1 MIKYKKT
8 TVFIVAVGL
17 WVCSCVEPFNLNIK
31 SSLRLLTVEATL
43 TDSNEEQ
50 IITITESV
58 NSSSKV
64 VAFPVLKVSAEL
76 LINGVERV
84 PFIEK
89 GAGKY
94 ALPKTFQTKAGNT
107 YKLFF
112 TKADGTKYES
122 EEDKMF
128 TVPEI
133 IKVHDEFVFDGIE
146 QNFGYE
152 HANYVYLDTKD
163 PVNEKNSYVWSW
175 QLWERQDICATC
187 EGGRYFETPRPAGCR
202 RELGYEGITYDYYCG
217 DNCWEIFYNKELNV
231 FNDIYTNGNPI
242 NNRLIAKIPFYNA
255 TGALIEIK
263 QQSVSSNAYRY
274 LKLLADQVQNNGSL
288 VDTPPQALIGNIK
301 NIQKPDEIITGFFMV
316 SSVRYV
322 KYWIDRKEPI
332 ARKLTPTGLHENS
345 IREEPFSNIPGRPPL
360 AACILSQT
368 RTPNKPQGWID

>member
-1 MIKYKKT
+1 MHKKILLFPL
-8 TVFIVAVGL
+8 VVGL
-17 WVCSCVEPFNLNIK
+17 WICSCVEPFNLNIRN
-31 SSLRLLTVEATL
+31 SLRLLTVEATL
-43 TDSNEEQ
+43 TDSVEEQ
-50 IITITESV
+50 IITISESV
-58 NSSSKV
+58 NSGDKV
-64 VAFPVLKVSAEL
+64 VAFPVLKVTAEL
-76 LINGVERV
+76 LVNGVEKI

-94 ALPKTFQTKAGNT
+94 ALPKTFQTKVGDT
-107 YKLFF
+107 YRLIF

-133 IKVHDEFVFDGIE
+133 TKIHDEFVFDGIE

-152 HANYVYLDTKD
+152 HANYIYLDTKD

-175 QLWERQDICATC
+175 QLWERQDICSTC

-202 RELGYEGITYDYYCG
+202 REAAFEGITYDYYCDG
-217 DNCWEIFYNKELNV
+217 NCWEIFYNKELNV
-231 FNDIYTNGNPI
+231 FNDIYTNGKPI
-242 NNRLIAKIPFYNA
+242 INRLIAKIPFYNA
-255 TGALIEIK
+255 SGALIEIK
-263 QQSVSSNAYRY
+263 QQSVSASAYRY

-301 NIQKPDEIITGFFMV
+301 NIKKPEEIVTGFFMV

-332 ARKLTPTGLHENS
+332 DRKLTPTGLHEHS
-345 IREEPFSNIPGRPPL
+345 IREEPLSDIPGRPPL

-368 RTPNKPQGWID
+368 RTPIRPKGWID

>member
-1 MIKYKKT
+1 MNKKIMLFT
-8 TVFIVAVGL
+8 IAVGL
-17 WVCSCVEPFNLNIK
+17 WICSCIEPFNLNIK

-64 VAFPVLKVSAEL
+64 AAFPVLKVTAEL
-76 LINGVERV
+76 LVNGVERV

-94 ALPKTFQTKAGNT
+94 ALPKTFQTKTGNT

-112 TKADGTKYES
+112 TRADGTQYES
-122 EEDKMF
+122 KEDKMF

-133 IKVHDEFVFDGIE
+133 IKVHDEFVFNGIE
-146 QNFGYE
+146 QNFGNE

-175 QLWERQDICATC
+175 QLWERQDICSTC

-202 RELGYEGITYDYYCG
+202 RESGYEGITYDYYCG
-217 DNCWEIFYNKELNV
+217 GNCWEIFYNKELNV
-231 FNDIYTNGNPI
+231 FNDIYTNGNSI

-301 NIQKPDEIITGFFMV
+301 NIKKPDEIITGFFMV
-316 SSVRYV
+316 SSVRYI

-332 ARKLTPTGLHENS
+332 ARKLTPTGLHEQS

-368 RTPNKPQGWID
+368 RTPIKPQGWID